1 MDLEERWESW
11 GLRTIV
17 LGIETGARSVWSLQT
32 KHSEVRQSPYFIIS
46 MCSKCFKEKLIE
58 LKEKGFDIKECKTNY
73 LLYWKDEN
81 SDQEV
86 KIILPEI
93 YLEKND

>member
-1 MDLEERWESW
+1 
-11 GLRTIV
+11 
-17 LGIETGARSVWSLQT
+17 
-32 KHSEVRQSPYFIIS
+32 

-73 LLYWKDEN
+73 LLYWKAEN